1 VSVKKICKRFGLNS
15 LLGQKQVVE
24 QVEIGV
30 EFLALVQRAPNPIR
44 LRSHQ
49 NNVIAVSHMLVVYP
63 PEVLELVPVGGSREG
78 VGELECA
85 RARRGG

>member
-1 VSVKKICKRFGLNS
+1 
-15 LLGQKQVVE
+15 
-24 QVEIGV
+24 
-30 EFLALVQRAPNPIR
+30 VQRAPNPIR